1 MYAGCSD
8 LKETSQQ
15 KVEAL
20 ETASKAIYLVMGA
33 CGSCTR
39 SEVEKEEGKGEK
51 ERRSMKDAQ
60 SIEEE
65 KVSGQIQ
72 EGREDRELSFL
83 ALI

>member
-1 MYAGCSD
+1 
-8 LKETSQQ
+8 
-15 KVEAL
+15 
-20 ETASKAIYLVMGA
+20 MGA

-65 KVSGQIQ
+65 KASGQIQ
-72 EGREDRELSFL
+72 EGG
-83 ALI
+83 

>member
-1 MYAGCSD
+1 MYADCSD
-8 LKETSQQ
+8 LKESSQQ

-51 ERRSMKDAQ
+51 ESMKDAQ

-65 KVSGQIQ
+65 KASGQTQ